1 MTNSITALLPALG
14 LALLASCDSDS
25 SDAAASA
32 SPTSTPTPDTSTVCQ
47 SWRAAK
53 ASSPRTLSAAGENV
67 SDTFSI
73 RASDGSL
80 RQLTL
85 SAPTAAATGTN
96 SLAFRIANGS
106 VVDSGWTV
114 TFVPTMPSMGHSS
127 PNNIQPVYA
136 SGLFSG
142 TVNFTMS
149 GDWRIYFCLES
160 RDGSLVDT
168 SHFID
173 LSVSE

>member
-1 MTNSITALLPALG
+1 MTNFVTAALLFLG
-14 LALLASCDSDS
+14 LALLAGCDSAS
-25 SDAAASA
+25 SDTANSS
-32 SPTSTPTPDTSTVCQ
+32 SPTSTPISDTSSVCQ
-47 SWRAAK
+47 TWRTAK
-53 ASSPRTLSAAGENV
+53 ASSPRTLSTAGENA

-73 RASDGSL
+73 RAGNGTT
-80 RQLTL
+80 RRITLT
-85 SAPTAAATGTN
+85 APTAATTGTN
-96 SLAFRIANGS
+96 SLSFRLENGTT
-106 VVDSGWTV
+106 VDSGWTA

-149 GDWRIYFCLES
+149 GDWRLYFCLES
-160 RDGSLVDT
+160 RDGSIVDT

-173 LSVSE
+173 LNVSE